1 MSSPSGSTHIAARR
15 SGAAGVGPGAPRA
28 SDPNSC
34 YHLAVGDF
42 GYTKPSQQV
51 VVDASP
57 LIYLAKLEALDVF
70 RAASLRPLVPRSV
83 FDETA
88 KPALAYRHPDAI
100 RIEGAARSGD
110 LEVVEA
116 RSAENEAAE
125 ALAVRI
131 PQMHRGE
138 CEVLAVA
145 SSRGIP
151 AVIHEGRAR
160 TIARILGIELLD
172 VAELLFRATE
182 GDELLEGRIR
192 GFAGLVNLRLGDI
205 EALHELVRQRRLR

>member
-1 MSSPSGSTHIAARR
+1 MGDVRYSK
-15 SGAAGVGPGAPRA
+15 A
-28 SDPNSC
+28 S
-34 YHLAVGDF
+34 
-42 GYTKPSQQV
+42 QV
-51 VVDASP
+51 VAVDASP

-88 KPALAYRHPDAI
+88 KPALTYRHPDAI
-100 RIEGAARSGD
+100 RIEEAARSGH

-116 RSAENEAAE
+116 TPAESKAADT
-125 ALAVRI
+125 LAGRI

-145 SSRGIP
+145 SSRAVP

-172 VAELLFRATE
+172 VAELLFRGTKD
-182 GDELLEGRIR
+182 DELLEARIR
-192 GFAGLVNLRLGDI
+192 GFGGLVNLRLGDI
-205 EALHELVRQRRLR
+205 EALLELVRQRRLR